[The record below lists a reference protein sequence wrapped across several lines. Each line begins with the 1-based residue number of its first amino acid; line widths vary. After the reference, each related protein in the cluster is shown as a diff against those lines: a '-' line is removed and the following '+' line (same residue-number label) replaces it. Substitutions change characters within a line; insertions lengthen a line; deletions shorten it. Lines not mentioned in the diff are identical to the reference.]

1 MMKRLILPACGL
13 ILASLAVY
21 ASYAA
26 YAAKPGYKSRMVAV
40 DPSGGGDATIS
51 PDGEKF
57 IITSKRGGNW
67 DLWVYDL
74 KTARWSQLTNDPAED
89 FEGKWSPDGKQ
100 IAFCS
105 TRAGQRDIWVLTIAS
120 GEVKRLTFS
129 EHEDEYPA
137 WSPDGKQIVY
147 TGGPWGARD
156 FFLISPEG
164 GEPRKVSRQPV
175 LSGACAF
182 EAKGASLICHRYDL
196 GTGDIIRLWLDSGEV
211 TPLTVGAAWDYK
223 PNTSPDGR
231 MVAFS
236 RAEEGPSRI
245 FVMTTDG
252 RVRQLTD
259 TPGDDRW
266 PTWSDD
272 GNKMLFHRLVDEG
285 EAVKVLDRK
294 TGAVR
299 ILVGADERPLQA
311 SFDPE
316 ARRVVYCSQ
325 TPERK
330 LLKIL
335 EVATGTTRVLD
346 TGPGEACYPRW
357 SPDGA
362 SIAYAGKSG
371 ARWEVSV
378 VKPDGSGRVALTEG
392 VAGLHGMDGP
402 VDWSPDGAKLLF
414 QSDTEPFEARIYTVD
429 VKTRRV
435 EAVTDG
441 AWFDEAPSW
450 TPDGQGFVFMSTRGG
465 NWTWG
470 FFRRALR
477 GGAYTTLAGPDWE
490 QKNYPRQSGS
500 GALIW
505 SATNESGLEVLS
517 ERAADGKV
525 RVLEQAGTGARWPSY
540 SRDERLVLF
549 TAVTH
554 RVEYWIAENLDGAGS
569 PLLASDRGADLNEVK
584 ERSEAEAPGAVACTA
599 RLPAVAL
606 WKSPV
611 DLHRR

>member
-1 MMKRLILPACGL
+1 MLKRLILPACGL
-13 ILASLAVY
+13 LLLSFAVY
-21 ASYAA
+21 ASIAA
-26 YAAKPGYKSRMVAV
+26 RPGYKIRMVAV
-40 DPSGGGDATIS
+40 DPSGGGDATLS

-57 IITSKRGGNW
+57 IISSKRSGNW
-67 DLWVYDL
+67 ELWVYDF
-74 KTARWSQLTNDPAED
+74 KTTRWSQLTNDPAED
-89 FEGKWSPDGKQ
+89 FEGKWSPDGKR

-105 TRAGQRDIWVLTIAS
+105 TRAGQRDVWVLTLAT
-120 GEVKRLTFS
+120 GELKRLTFS

-156 FFLISPEG
+156 YFLISPDG
-164 GEPRKVSRQPV
+164 GEPRKVSKQPV

-182 EAKGASLICHRYDL
+182 EAQGTSLICHRYDL
-196 GTGDIIRLWLDSGEV
+196 GTGDILRLWLDSGEV
-211 TPLTVGAAWDYK
+211 TPLTAGAAWDYK

-231 MVAFS
+231 MIAFS
-236 RAEEGPSRI
+236 RAEEGPSHI
-245 FVMTTDG
+245 FVMTAADG
-252 RVRQLTD
+252 RVRQLTN

-272 GNKMLFHRLVDEG
+272 GGKMLFHRLVDEG

-299 ILVGADERPLQA
+299 TLVGAEERPLQA

-325 TPERK
+325 TPGRK
-330 LLKIL
+330 LLKIRDV
-335 EVATGTTRVLD
+335 ETGATRVLD
-346 TGPGEACYPRW
+346 TGPGDACYPRW
-357 SPDGA
+357 SPDGT
-362 SIAYAGKSG
+362 SIAYVGKPG
-371 ARWEVSV
+371 ARWEVCV
-378 VKPDGSGRVALTEG
+378 VKVDGSGRTVLTEG

-402 VDWSPDGAKLLF
+402 VDWSPDSSKLLF
-414 QSDTEPFEARIYTVD
+414 QSDTEPFEARIYAVD
-429 VKTRRV
+429 VRARRV

-450 TPDGQGFVFMSTRGG
+450 TPDGKGFVFMSTRGG

-470 FFRRALR
+470 FFRRALG
-477 GGAYTTLAGPDWE
+477 GGAYETLAGPDWE
-490 QKNYPRQSGS
+490 QKNYPRQAPGGS
-500 GALIW
+500 MIW
-505 SATNESGLEVLS
+505 SATDAGGAEVLS
-517 ERAADGKV
+517 ERGADGKV

-554 RVEYWIAENLDGAGS
+554 RVEYWVAENLEGAGS
-569 PLLASDRGADLNEVK
+569 PLASGAGLNDAK
-584 ERSEAEAPGAVACTA
+584 ERSEAEAPGASCPA
-599 RLPAVAL
+599 RVPAVAL